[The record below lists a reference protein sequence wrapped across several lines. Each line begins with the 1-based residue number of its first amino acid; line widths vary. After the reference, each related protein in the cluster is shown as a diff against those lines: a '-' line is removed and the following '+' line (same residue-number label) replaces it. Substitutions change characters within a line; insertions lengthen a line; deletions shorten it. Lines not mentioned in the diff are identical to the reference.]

1 MNSTI
6 TMGGFSLVFLGVNE
20 PALAVLPHGG
30 RDVAI
35 IVLEKF
41 CKLVLSAVSALFPG
55 FFSD

>member
-1 MNSTI
+1 MPEMNSTI

-35 IVLEKF
+35 IVFRKIMQ
-41 CKLVLSAVSALFPG
+41 VSALFPG
-55 FFSD
+55 KIFRLR